1 MLRIKICG
9 VTTPDDAVAAAAAGA
24 DALGI
29 NFYPPSPRSVSPQ
42 QAAAIAA
49 AVRTAA
55 DRAGVAP
62 PRLIGVFVNEPVARI
77 AALQRDLKLTGVQLH
92 GDETPADL
100 ADVAAAC
107 EPGTWLIR
115 AVRLA
120 ADESLERLAQTLAAH
135 AAAGRVPD
143 ALLVDAAA
151 GAAYGGTGRT
161 LDWESLGT
169 RSTLDGGVSLI
180 LAGGLH
186 PGNVGA
192 AIAAARP
199 DGVDVASGVESAPGV
214 KDAGRMVQFVAAA
227 RAAWGG

>member
-9 VTTPDDAVAAAAAGA
+9 VTAPDDAVAAAAAGA

-29 NFYPPSPRSVSPQ
+29 NFYPPSPRSVCPQ
-42 QAAAIAA
+42 QAADIVA
-49 AVRTAA
+49 AVHGAA
-55 DRAGVAP
+55 DRAGVAA
-62 PRLIGVFVNEPVARI
+62 PRLIGVFVNEPVERI
-77 AALQRDLKLTGVQLH
+77 AAIQRAVRLTGVQLH
-92 GDETPADL
+92 GDESPADL
-100 ADVAAAC
+100 AAVAAAC
-107 EPGTWLIR
+107 EPETWLIR

-120 ADESLERLAQTLAAH
+120 PDESLERLARTLAAH
-135 AAAGRVPD
+135 AAAGRLPD

-161 LDWESLGT
+161 LDWEALGH
-169 RSTLDGGVSLI
+169 RDPLAEGVSLL

-186 PGNVGA
+186 PGNVAA

-214 KDAGRMVQFVAAA
+214 KDVQRMGQFVAAA
-227 RAAWGG
+227 RAAWGQ